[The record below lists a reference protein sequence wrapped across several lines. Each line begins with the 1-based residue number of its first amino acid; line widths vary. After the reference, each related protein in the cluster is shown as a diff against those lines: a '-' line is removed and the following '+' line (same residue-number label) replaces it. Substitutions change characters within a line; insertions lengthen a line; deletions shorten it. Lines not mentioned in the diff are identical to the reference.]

1 MPKYN
6 NIEPLLDE
14 VFSTLAVKLQA
25 QDADKDEVLSIIG
38 TNYGS
43 TLIKMV
49 LQGLIEDGRLQEK
62 ENIISFS
69 IDDINEPKILKIT
82 PGDREL
88 FKFLSNKRIK
98 NKILDKEI
106 DGKRIWGIGK
116 KAITLV
122 DGITYDYSCEH
133 PRVAIG
139 SKDFHNFKKEGIKN
153 KHTSYD
159 GIEIM
164 RKIAKKYQKELT
176 SDVSKEKAIKI
187 RKIIDE
193 LYEAI

>member
-1 MPKYN
+1 MPKYSK

-14 VFSTLAVKLQA
+14 IFGTLTVELQA
-25 QDADKDEVLSIIG
+25 QDADKDEVLSVIG

-49 LQGLIEDGRLQEK
+49 LQGLVEDGRLQEK
-62 ENIISFS
+62 GNIISFS
-69 IDDINEPKILKIT
+69 IDEPKVLKIT

-88 FKFLSNKRIK
+88 FKFLSDRRIK
-98 NKILDKEI
+98 NRILDKEFN
-106 DGKRIWGIGK
+106 GKRIWGIGK

-122 DGITYDYSCEH
+122 DGITYDYGCEH
-133 PRVAIG
+133 PRAAIG

-176 SDVSKEKAIKI
+176 TGISKEKAIEI